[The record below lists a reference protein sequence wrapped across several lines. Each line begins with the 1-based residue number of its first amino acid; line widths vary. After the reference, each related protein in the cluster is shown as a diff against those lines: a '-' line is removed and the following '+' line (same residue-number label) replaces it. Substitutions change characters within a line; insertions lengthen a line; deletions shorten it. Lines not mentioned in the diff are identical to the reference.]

1 MKKWLTYINGNRR
14 REYMQDY
21 YRRNRDRI
29 NARVTEYCKNH
40 DEERRR
46 TRKIWY
52 QENRDLQIKRVRECQ
67 KRYKVKTPTMNL
79 LKEKLA
85 HARSWWEKIRIKKN
99 SQRYY
104 DNYVERSR
112 VFAEYRK
119 NKRKNKREAKIQAG
133 IEAWKKEVLDSKNNL
148 DEKQTDME
156 AKG

>member
-1 MKKWLTYINGNRR
+1 
-14 REYMQDY
+14 MQDY

-67 KRYKVKTPTMNL
+67 KRYRVKTPTMNL

-85 HARSWWEKIRIKKN
+85 HARS
-99 SQRYY
+99 
-104 DNYVERSR
+104 
-112 VFAEYRK
+112 
-119 NKRKNKREAKIQAG
+119 
-133 IEAWKKEVLDSKNNL
+133 
-148 DEKQTDME
+148 
-156 AKG
+156 